1 MRGVSIQK
9 SSRAISAYA
18 NGKVMKLQSGYLAG
32 LSSSRAS
39 LARLRRL
46 GTSRDTSW
54 MSIGD
59 DLFEGFPELGAYE
72 EEKGLNSVKAALRY
86 YTMLQQSKSVPVAV
100 LQKDAKRS
108 VSFGSACRAISLE
121 NNGSGAP
128 GVRRRMAM
136 VEAANDFGGVQTAM
150 RSLVQLMRASKGV
163 IQLDFGRLASDL
175 FQIQFDETRSAVF
188 MRWAQDYYR
197 AANGN
202 KATAEDADE

>member
-9 SSRAISAYA
+9 SSRAISTYA
-18 NGKVMKLQSGYLAG
+18 NGKVLKLQSGYLAG

-59 DLFEGFPELGAYE
+59 ELFEGFPELGAYE

-86 YTMLQQSKSVPVAV
+86 YAMLQQSKNMPVAV

-136 VEAANDFGGVQTAM
+136 VEAANDFDGVQTAM

-188 MRWAQDYYR
+188 MRWAQNYYR
-197 AANGN
+197 AADGN
-202 KATAEDADE
+202 KTAAKDAEE

>member
-32 LSSSRAS
+32 LSSSRSS

-86 YTMLQQSKSVPVAV
+86 YAMLQQSKSVPVAV

-202 KATAEDADE
+202 KATAEDAEE

>member
-202 KATAEDADE
+202 KATAEDAEE

>member
-1 MRGVSIQK
+1 MRGVSIQR
-9 SSRAISAYA
+9 SAHAIAA
-18 NGKVMKLQSGYLAG
+18 CTNGKVLKLQSGYLAG

-59 DLFEGFPELGAYE
+59 DLFEGFPELSPYE
-72 EEKGLNSVKAALRY
+72 EEKGLSSVKAALRY
-86 YTMLQQSKSVPVAV
+86 YAMLQQSKSVPVAV
-100 LQKDAKRS
+100 LQKDVKRN

-121 NNGSGAP
+121 KNGSGAP

-136 VEAANDFGGVQTAM
+136 VEAANDFDGVQTAM
-150 RSLVQLMRASKGV
+150 RALVQLMKASKSV
-163 IQLDFGRLASDL
+163 IQLDFGRLSSDL

-197 AANGN
+197 AADGN
-202 KATAEDADE
+202 KEATKDADE

>member
-86 YTMLQQSKSVPVAV
+86 YAMLQPSKSVPVAV

-202 KATAEDADE
+202 KATAEDAEE

>member
-1 MRGVSIQK
+1 
-9 SSRAISAYA
+9 
-18 NGKVMKLQSGYLAG
+18 MKLQSGYLAG

-86 YTMLQQSKSVPVAV
+86 YAMLQQSKSVPVAV
-100 LQKDAKRS
+100 LQKDARRN

-121 NNGSGAP
+121 KNGSGAP

-202 KATAEDADE
+202 KATAEDAEE

>member
-86 YTMLQQSKSVPVAV
+86 YAMLQQSKSVPVAV

-136 VEAANDFGGVQTAM
+136 VEAANDFGAVQTAM

-202 KATAEDADE
+202 KATAEDAEE

>member
-86 YTMLQQSKSVPVAV
+86 YAMLQQSKSVPVAV

-202 KATAEDADE
+202 KATAEDAEE

>member
-1 MRGVSIQK
+1 MSIQK

-86 YTMLQQSKSVPVAV
+86 YAMLQQSKSVPVAV

-202 KATAEDADE
+202 KATAEDAEE

>member
-59 DLFEGFPELGAYE
+59 VLFEGFPELGAYE

-86 YTMLQQSKSVPVAV
+86 YAMLQQSKSVPVAV

-202 KATAEDADE
+202 KATAEDAEE